1 MKGIL
6 EKILCFA
13 VASLVGW
20 CSFIQ
25 LSVHARPTLKE
36 VHFLMEN
43 QGPYL
48 RDRKAVIDQL
58 ARNEKT
64 DDKLIAV
71 IERNTQA
78 IMELKVE
85 IAGKK

>member
-1 MKGIL
+1 
-6 EKILCFA
+6 
-13 VASLVGW
+13 
-20 CSFIQ
+20 
-25 LSVHARPTLKE
+25 
-36 VHFLMEN
+36 MEN

-78 IMELKVE
+78 IMELKIE